1 MFKRFSLTTSMLLI
15 TVVVGVVIWLG
26 YDAYQYRALN
36 SVLKESLS
44 QRFHEQARVHRL
56 RFDNYVKSFNPSV
69 KLYAE
74 NSNLLDYL
82 QKTDWSAQVSKVIEY
97 DQLPP
102 WLPEIS
108 SLRRFVLP
116 RFAML
121 LDDSGKVREVYHY
134 KNSIVPEELLNIPAL
149 VLEISKGQSYL
160 TICGGKPYLLTSDD
174 VVASAR
180 GKNVNASLLIASP
193 IDERFLQDSQ
203 GTAHEEGFIA
213 LLKEGEDRIFV
224 SNNETLIA
232 SGTMLEELK
241 KSYLITGEGF
251 FDSGSSDII
260 VRFYSLISTKEIVE
274 QAEEI
279 LNKDRRIRAVTAI
292 TFILTFG
299 FVMYWIT
306 SRVKKLNRKVVEFS
320 KQMAIPQP
328 EIINKDELVELER
341 RFELLAR
348 AVQLE
353 TQALEHQTLH
363 DLLTDLPNRKLWHE
377 RLSNEVSSCTAG
389 SCAFVLMACDLNNFK
404 EVNDTLGHHVGDTV
418 LKQAAERLQST
429 LRGVDTVA
437 RLGGDEFC
445 VLLSKTAIDAAEVI
459 VRKIIEAFSSP
470 FAIEGNII
478 KVGISVGIVEYP
490 AHGKNVEQLMQRAD
504 AAMYHAKKNKL
515 GFSIYDSDVQH
526 HVETTHG
533 SRH

>member
-1 MFKRFSLTTSMLLI
+1 MLLI

-26 YDAYQYRALN
+26 YDAYQYQALN
-36 SVLKESLS
+36 SVLKESLT

-74 NSNLLDYL
+74 NSNLLKYL
-82 QKTDWSAQVSKVIEY
+82 QKTDWSSPASKIIEY
-97 DQLPP
+97 DQVPP

-134 KNSIVPEELLNIPAL
+134 KNSKVPEELLNIPAL
-149 VLEISKGQSYL
+149 IFEISKGQSYL
-160 TICGGKPYLLTSDD
+160 TICAGKPYLVTSDD
-174 VVASAR
+174 IVVSAR
-180 GKNVNASLLIASP
+180 GTDVNASLLIASP

-203 GTAHEEGFIA
+203 GASHEDGLIA

-224 SNNETLIA
+224 SNDETLIA

-260 VRFYSLISTKEIVE
+260 VRFYSLISTKEVVE
-274 QAEEI
+274 QTEEI
-279 LNKDRRIRAVTAI
+279 LNKDRRIRAITAI
-292 TFILTFG
+292 TFILSFG

-353 TQALEHQTLH
+353 TKALEHQTLH
-363 DLLTDLPNRKLWHE
+363 DLLTNLPNRKLLHE
-377 RLSNEVSSCTAG
+377 RLSNEISSCEIRN
-389 SCAFVLMACDLNNFK
+389 CAFVLMICDLNNFK

-418 LKQAAERLQST
+418 LKQAAERLHSS
-429 LRGVDTVA
+429 LRGADTVA

-445 VLLSKTAIDAAEVI
+445 VLLSKTTIQVAEVI
-459 VRKIIEAFSSP
+459 VRKIIDVFSSP
-470 FAIEGNII
+470 FAIEGNIV

-490 AHGKNVEQLMQRAD
+490 AHGNNVDQLMQRAD
-504 AAMYHAKKNKL
+504 AAMYHAKKNKV
-515 GFSIYDSDVQH
+515 GFTIYDSDV
-526 HVETTHG
+526 
-533 SRH
+533 RHSAEKIYGPRR